1 MQITSS
7 YLTPSYYSKDQ
18 DIQSQYLKSADLAD
32 KTKIE
37 ESKSPYEK
45 EDYTIPRQTYGLV
58 VLERMTDDEYH
69 AFMRA
74 TAEMSESEKIM
85 AAQSLYR
92 LNELKKEVRT
102 AQAKNPYNQSKTLQ
116 NFPRIFQN
124 AYSEILAQ
132 KQS

>member
-7 YLTPSYYSKDQ
+7 FSMPTYYSKEQ

-45 EDYTIPRQTYGLV
+45 EDYSLPRQTYGLV
-58 VLERMTDDEYH
+58 VLEKMTNDEYH

-92 LNELKKEVRT
+92 LNELKEGRI
-102 AQAKNPYNQSKTLQ
+102 AQIKNPYNQSKSIQ
-116 NFPRIFQN
+116 NFPQIFQN

-132 KQS
+132 KQL